1 MTTHLQL
8 KSLYLAYIVIISS
21 SLLSSLASAATQE
34 DILSINDAEIDPLN
48 NEVIDLTDN
57 VFLKHMISSR
67 ASGFEGPQYLPPKCE
82 RGEYCV
88 TNNLCRNG
96 YFTGPTPNGQAVSQ
110 LYIKLLEN
118 RFTSYAGN
126 VIMKVIGVA

>member
-8 KSLYLAYIVIISS
+8 KSLQLAYIVIISS
-21 SLLSSLASAATQE
+21 VLFSTPAFAATQQ

-82 RGEYCV
+82 RGEFCV
-88 TNNLCRNG
+88 AKGSCQNG
-96 YFTGPTPNGQAVSQ
+96 YFTGPTPNAQLVSHVS
-110 LYIKLLEN
+110 LLLPTT
-118 RFTSYAGN
+118 FL
-126 VIMKVIGVA
+126 